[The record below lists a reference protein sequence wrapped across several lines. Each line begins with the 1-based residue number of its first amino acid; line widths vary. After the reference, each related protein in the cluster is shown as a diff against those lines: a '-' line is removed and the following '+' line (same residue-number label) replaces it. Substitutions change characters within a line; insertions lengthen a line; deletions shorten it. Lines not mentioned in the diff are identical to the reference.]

1 MHQPVAPASTT
12 LRTAL
17 KTMAA
22 YEALKG
28 VAAVAALAGLLSL
41 LHHDLHQLALELIG
55 RLHLK
60 PTAHAS
66 EWLLEAANTL
76 NAKSLRTVAVVMVV
90 YVLMRWTEAW
100 GLWHDK
106 AWGEWLGVASTALYV
121 PFELAHLVRHASWQ
135 GVLVLVF
142 NLALVAVLA
151 LRLYQRHEQRRARRD
166 TAQQHHSS

>member
-1 MHQPVAPASTT
+1 MHHPVAPASNPLRDT
-12 LRTAL
+12 LRV
-17 KTMAA
+17 MAA

-28 VAAVAALAGLLSL
+28 LAALAALAGLLSL

-60 PTAHAS
+60 PTAHTS
-66 EWLLEAANTL
+66 EWLLEAADTL
-76 NAKSLRTVAVVMVV
+76 NTKSMTTVAAVVVA
-90 YVLMRWTEAW
+90 YALLRWTEAW

-121 PFELAHLVRHASWQ
+121 PFELRHLMHHAGWQ
-135 GVLVLVF
+135 TVLVLVL

-151 LRLYQRHEQRRARRD
+151 LRLVQRHQQARAQRRAGGVSQ
-166 TAQQHHSS
+166 T